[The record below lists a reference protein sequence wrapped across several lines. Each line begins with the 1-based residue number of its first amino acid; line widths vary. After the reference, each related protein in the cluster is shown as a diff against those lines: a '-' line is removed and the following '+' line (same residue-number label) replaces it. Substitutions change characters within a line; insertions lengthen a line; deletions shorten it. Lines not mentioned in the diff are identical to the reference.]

1 MSLLEDIR
9 EGLSE
14 KGESVGMEE
23 LEERGEVAAVP
34 EESSTVITYTDYHKY
49 KADLDAELQKSAEGF
64 VKIGYLLKVARD
76 TGILKDSGYANVN
89 EFAQKE
95 YGLDKTQV
103 SRFMNINDKFSQD
116 GYSGKLKEEYRGYGY
131 AKLSIMLLLPEEVN
145 EMLTPDLSKSEIQ
158 AVREEIA
165 EEQKVTDI
173 ELMIEG
179 EDAAQ
184 QALDNNLDKA
194 LHQLG
199 HDAPI
204 LYMALYDAM
213 GDGLEAVKE
222 VLMPAG
228 YKMYSIRLQGVGRL
242 MLSVSAEKGVSLL
255 AIRDN
260 AKEVYTWEQLMDGL
274 RYIMLPDRTAKE
286 SWEEYYDEDFP
297 EEEERV
303 APVQQAAPRK
313 ESKVVKAKL
322 PEKSDTKPQTES
334 TAEQTTEEIAVQ
346 QAQETNGQQ
355 AEKTTGQQAQETNV
369 PQAEEAAVQ
378 QAQEE
383 KTDAEDIGQSGT
395 VDQTG
400 DMESKDASEN
410 LESEAESAETME
422 DAEEVAAEAGNA
434 GVEGRRSAKVAELEA
449 KVHYWKGSLETH
461 EIALRNRISMETWE
475 KVAELA
481 KTIKEEAEKIVN
493 LKGEIKEINEHIQM
507 RIEDIENAESTE
519 EQDEEEDGEEP
530 EIPVR

>member
-255 AIRDN
+255 TLRN
-260 AKEVYTWEQLMDGL
+260 NTKEVYTWEQLMAGL
-274 RYIMLPDRTAKE
+274 RYLMLPDRTAKE
-286 SWEEYYDEDFP
+286 SWEEYYDEELP
-297 EEEERV
+297 EERV
-303 APVQQAAPRK
+303 APVQQTAPRK

-322 PEKSDTKPQTES
+322 PEKSDTKTQTES
-334 TAEQTTEEIAVQ
+334 EAEQNTEEAAVQ

-355 AEKTTGQQAQETNV
+355 AEKTIG
-369 PQAEEAAVQ
+369 Q

-422 DAEEVAAEAGNA
+422 DAEEVAEEAGNA
-434 GVEGRRSAKVAELEA
+434 GVEGRRSAKVAELEE

-481 KTIKEEAEKIVN
+481 QTIKEEAEKIVN

>member
-14 KGESVGMEE
+14 KGVPARIEE
-23 LEERGEVAAVP
+23 LEERGDAVAV
-34 EESSTVITYTDYHKY
+34 EETASTVITYTDYRQY
-49 KADLDAELQKSAEGF
+49 KADLDKELQKSAESF
-64 VKIGYLLKVARD
+64 VRIGYLLKVARD
-76 TGILKDSGYANVN
+76 TGILKDSGYENVN
-89 EFAQKE
+89 EFAAKE

-116 GYSGKLKEEYRGYGY
+116 GYSEYLREEYRGYGY

-173 ELMIEG
+173 ELLIEG

-199 HDAPI
+199 HDDPA

-213 GDGLEAVKE
+213 SDGLEAVKE
-222 VLMPAG
+222 VIMPAG
-228 YKMYSIRLQGVGRL
+228 YKMYSIRLQGIGRL
-242 MLSVSAEKGVSLL
+242 MLSVSEEKGVSLL

-260 AKEVYTWEQLMDGL
+260 TKEVYTWEQLMDGL
-274 RYIMLPDRTAKE
+274 RYLMLPDRTAKE
-286 SWEEYYDEDFP
+286 SWKEYYDEELP
-297 EEEERV
+297 EEKV
-303 APVQQAAPRK
+303 APVQQTPRK
-313 ESKVVKAKL
+313 ESRVAKAKR
-322 PEKSDTKPQTES
+322 PEKAETKQQAES
-334 TAEQTTEEIAVQ
+334 VAEQNNEKAAVQ
-346 QAQETNGQQ
+346 QAQG
-355 AEKTTGQQAQETNV
+355 TNV
-369 PQAEEAAVQ
+369 PQAEETAVQ

-383 KTDAEDIGQSGT
+383 KIDAEDVGQSGI

-410 LESEAESAETME
+410 LESDAESAETLE
-422 DAEEVAAEAGNA
+422 DEEKITAEAGNA

-449 KVHYWKGSLETH
+449 KMHFWKGSLETH

-481 KTIKEEAEKIVN
+481 QTIKEEAEKIVN

-519 EQDEEEDGEEP
+519 EQDAKEDGEEP
-530 EIPVR
+530 EIPV

>member
-14 KGESVGMEE
+14 KGVPARIEE
-23 LEERGEVAAVP
+23 LEERDDAVAV
-34 EESSTVITYTDYHKY
+34 EETASTVITYTDYRQY
-49 KADLDAELQKSAEGF
+49 KADLDKELQKSAESF
-64 VKIGYLLKVARD
+64 VRIGYLLKVARD
-76 TGILKDSGYANVN
+76 TGILKDSGYENVN
-89 EFAQKE
+89 EFAAKE

-116 GYSGKLKEEYRGYGY
+116 GYSEYLREEYRGYGY

-145 EMLTPDLSKSEIQ
+145 EMLTPDLSKVEIQ

-165 EEQKVTDI
+165 EEKKVTDI

-199 HDAPI
+199 HDDPT

-213 GDGLEAVKE
+213 GDGLEAVKD
-222 VLMPAG
+222 VIMPAG

-242 MLSVSAEKGVSLL
+242 MLSVSEEKGVSIL

-260 AKEVYTWEQLMDGL
+260 TKETYTWEQLMDGL
-274 RYIMLPDRTAKE
+274 RYLMLPDRTAKE
-286 SWEEYYDEDFP
+286 SWKEYYDEELP
-297 EEEERV
+297 EEKV
-303 APVQQAAPRK
+303 APVQQATPRK
-313 ESKVVKAKL
+313 ESKVVKAKQ
-322 PEKSDTKPQTES
+322 PEKAETKAQTES
-334 TAEQTTEEIAVQ
+334 VAEQNTEKTAVQ

-355 AEKTTGQQAQETNV
+355 AEKT
-369 PQAEEAAVQ
+369 
-378 QAQEE
+378 
-383 KTDAEDIGQSGT
+383 DAEDVGQSGI
-395 VDQTG
+395 VDQIG
-400 DMESKDASEN
+400 DMASKDASEN
-410 LESEAESAETME
+410 LESEAESAETLE
-422 DAEEVAAEAGNA
+422 DAEEIAAEAGNA

-449 KVHYWKGSLETH
+449 KVHFWKGSLEMH

-481 KTIKEEAEKIVN
+481 QTIKEEAEKIVN

-519 EQDEEEDGEEP
+519 EQDAEADNKES
-530 EIPVR
+530 EIPV

>member
-1 MSLLEDIR
+1 MILIEGVR
-9 EGLSE
+9 ERLSE
-14 KGESVGMEE
+14 KGVPAGIDEMEE
-23 LEERGEVAAVP
+23 CGGVAAVP
-34 EESSTVITYTDYHKY
+34 EESITVITYTDYSQY

-116 GYSGKLKEEYRGYGY
+116 GYSECLREEYKGYGY
-131 AKLSIMLLLPEEVN
+131 AKLSIMLLLPVEVN

-199 HDAPI
+199 HDDPA

-213 GDGLEAVKE
+213 GDGLEAVKD
-222 VLMPAG
+222 VIMPAG

-242 MLSVSAEKGVSLL
+242 MLSVSEEKGVSLL

-260 AKEVYTWEQLMDGL
+260 TKETYTWEQLMDGL
-274 RYIMLPDRTAKE
+274 RYLMLPERTAKE
-286 SWEEYYDEDFP
+286 SWQEYYDEELP
-297 EEEERV
+297 EEKV
-303 APVQQAAPRK
+303 APVQQTPRK
-313 ESKVVKAKL
+313 ESRVAKAKR
-322 PEKSDTKPQTES
+322 PEKEETKPQAES
-334 TAEQTTEEIAVQ
+334 VAEQNNEKAAVQ
-346 QAQETNGQQ
+346 QAQGTNVQQ
-355 AEKTTGQQAQETNV
+355 AEET
-369 PQAEEAAVQ
+369 AVQ

-383 KTDAEDIGQSGT
+383 KTDAEIIGQSGT
-395 VDQTG
+395 VNQTG
-400 DMESKDASEN
+400 DMESEDAGEN
-410 LESEAESAETME
+410 LESEAESAETLE
-422 DAEEVAAEAGNA
+422 DEKKNTAEVGNA

-449 KVHYWKGSLETH
+449 KVHYWKSSLETH
-461 EIALRNRISMETWE
+461 EIAMRNRISMETWE

-481 KTIKEEAEKIVN
+481 QTIKEEAEKIIN

-519 EQDEEEDGEEP
+519 EQDAEADNKES
-530 EIPVR
+530 EIPV

>member
-14 KGESVGMEE
+14 KGVPARIEE
-23 LEERGEVAAVP
+23 LEERDDAVAV
-34 EESSTVITYTDYHKY
+34 EETASTVITYTDYRQY
-49 KADLDAELQKSAEGF
+49 KADLDKELQKSAESF
-64 VKIGYLLKVARD
+64 VRIGYLLKVARD
-76 TGILKDSGYANVN
+76 TGILKDSGYENVN
-89 EFAQKE
+89 EFAAKE

-116 GYSGKLKEEYRGYGY
+116 GYSEYLREEYRGYGY

-145 EMLTPDLSKSEIQ
+145 EMLTPDLSKVEIQ

-165 EEQKVTDI
+165 EEKKVTDI

-199 HDAPI
+199 HDDPT

-213 GDGLEAVKE
+213 GDGLEAVKD
-222 VLMPAG
+222 VIMPAG

-242 MLSVSAEKGVSLL
+242 MLSVSEEKGVSIL

-260 AKEVYTWEQLMDGL
+260 TKETYTWEQLMDGL
-274 RYIMLPDRTAKE
+274 RYLMLPDRTAKE
-286 SWEEYYDEDFP
+286 SWKEYYDEELP
-297 EEEERV
+297 EEKV
-303 APVQQAAPRK
+303 APVQQATPRK
-313 ESKVVKAKL
+313 ESKVVKAKQ
-322 PEKSDTKPQTES
+322 PEKAETKAQTES
-334 TAEQTTEEIAVQ
+334 VAEQNTEKTAVQ

-355 AEKTTGQQAQETNV
+355 AEKT
-369 PQAEEAAVQ
+369 AVQ
-378 QAQEE
+378 QAREK
-383 KTDAEDIGQSGT
+383 KTDAEDVGQSGI
-395 VDQTG
+395 VDQIG
-400 DMESKDASEN
+400 DMASKDASEN
-410 LESEAESAETME
+410 LESEAESAETLE
-422 DAEEVAAEAGNA
+422 DAEEIAAEAGNA

-449 KVHYWKGSLETH
+449 KVHFWKGSLEMH

-481 KTIKEEAEKIVN
+481 QTIKEEAEKIVN

-519 EQDEEEDGEEP
+519 EQDAEADNKES
-530 EIPVR
+530 EIPV

>member
-14 KGESVGMEE
+14 KGVPARIEE
-23 LEERGEVAAVP
+23 LEERDDAVAV
-34 EESSTVITYTDYHKY
+34 EETASTVITYTDYRQY
-49 KADLDAELQKSAEGF
+49 KADLDKELQKSAESF
-64 VKIGYLLKVARD
+64 VRIGYLLKVARD
-76 TGILKDSGYANVN
+76 TGILKDSGYENVN
-89 EFAQKE
+89 EFAAKE

-116 GYSGKLKEEYRGYGY
+116 GYSEYLREEYRGYGY

-145 EMLTPDLSKSEIQ
+145 EMLTPDLSKVEIQ

-165 EEQKVTDI
+165 EEKKVTDI

-199 HDAPI
+199 HDDPT

-213 GDGLEAVKE
+213 GDGLEAVKD
-222 VLMPAG
+222 VIMPAG

-242 MLSVSAEKGVSLL
+242 MLSVSEEKGVSIL

-260 AKEVYTWEQLMDGL
+260 TKETYTWEQLMDGL
-274 RYIMLPDRTAKE
+274 RYLMLPDRTAKE
-286 SWEEYYDEDFP
+286 SWKEYYDEELP
-297 EEEERV
+297 EEKV
-303 APVQQAAPRK
+303 APVQQATPRK
-313 ESKVVKAKL
+313 ESKVVKAKQ
-322 PEKSDTKPQTES
+322 PEKAETKAQTES
-334 TAEQTTEEIAVQ
+334 VAEQNTEKTAVQ

-355 AEKTTGQQAQETNV
+355 AEKT
-369 PQAEEAAVQ
+369 AVQ
-378 QAQEE
+378 QAREE
-383 KTDAEDIGQSGT
+383 KTDAEDVGQSGI
-395 VDQTG
+395 VDQIG
-400 DMESKDASEN
+400 DMASKDASEN
-410 LESEAESAETME
+410 LESEAESAETLE
-422 DAEEVAAEAGNA
+422 DAEEIAAEAGNA

-449 KVHYWKGSLETH
+449 KVHFWKGSLETH

-481 KTIKEEAEKIVN
+481 QTIKEEAEKIVN

-519 EQDEEEDGEEP
+519 EQDAEADNKES
-530 EIPVR
+530 EIPV

>member
-14 KGESVGMEE
+14 KGVPARIEE
-23 LEERGEVAAVP
+23 LEERDDAVAV
-34 EESSTVITYTDYHKY
+34 EETASTVITYTDYRQY
-49 KADLDAELQKSAEGF
+49 KADLDKELQKSAESF
-64 VKIGYLLKVARD
+64 VRIGYLLKVARD
-76 TGILKDSGYANVN
+76 TGILKDSGYENVN
-89 EFAQKE
+89 EFAAKE

-116 GYSGKLKEEYRGYGY
+116 GYSEYLREEYRGYGY

-145 EMLTPDLSKSEIQ
+145 EMLTPDLSKVEIQ

-165 EEQKVTDI
+165 EEKKVTDI

-199 HDAPI
+199 HDDPT

-213 GDGLEAVKE
+213 GDGLEAVKD
-222 VLMPAG
+222 VIMPAG

-242 MLSVSAEKGVSLL
+242 MLSVSEEKGVSLL

-260 AKEVYTWEQLMDGL
+260 TKETYTWEQFMDGL
-274 RYIMLPDRTAKE
+274 RYLMLPDRTAKE
-286 SWEEYYDEDFP
+286 SWKEYYDEELP
-297 EEEERV
+297 EEKV
-303 APVQQAAPRK
+303 APVQQTPRK
-313 ESKVVKAKL
+313 ESRVAKAKR
-322 PEKSDTKPQTES
+322 PEKAETKPQAESVEEQNTEK
-334 TAEQTTEEIAVQ
+334 AAVQ
-346 QAQETNGQQ
+346 QAQG
-355 AEKTTGQQAQETNV
+355 TNV
-369 PQAEEAAVQ
+369 PQAEETAVQQAEETAVQ

-383 KTDAEDIGQSGT
+383 KTDAEDVGQSEI

-400 DMESKDASEN
+400 DMESEDAGEN
-410 LESEAESAETME
+410 LESDAESAETLE
-422 DAEEVAAEAGNA
+422 DEKKITAEAGNL
-434 GVEGRRSAKVAELEA
+434 GVEGRRSARVAELEA
-449 KVHYWKGSLETH
+449 KMHFWKGSLETH

-481 KTIKEEAEKIVN
+481 QTIKEEAEKIVN

-519 EQDEEEDGEEP
+519 EQDAKEDGEEP
-530 EIPVR
+530 EIPV

>member
-1 MSLLEDIR
+1 MSLLEDVR

-14 KGESVGMEE
+14 KGVSAGVEE

-34 EESSTVITYTDYHKY
+34 EEAITVITYTDYQKY

-103 SRFMNINDKFSQD
+103 SRFMHINDKFSQD
-116 GYSGKLKEEYRGYGY
+116 GYSEKLKAEYRGYGY
-131 AKLSIMLLLPEEVN
+131 AKLSIMLLLPVEVN

-173 ELMIEG
+173 ELLIEG

-184 QALDNNLDKA
+184 QALENKLDKA

-199 HDAPI
+199 HDDPA

-213 GDGLEAVKE
+213 GDGLEAVKDII
-222 VLMPAG
+222 MPAG

-242 MLSVSAEKGVSLL
+242 MLSVSEEKGVSLL

-260 AKEVYTWEQLMDGL
+260 TKETYTWEQLMDGL
-274 RYIMLPDRTAKE
+274 RYLMLPDRTAKE
-286 SWEEYYDEDFP
+286 SWQEYYDEELP
-297 EEEERV
+297 EEIV
-303 APVQQAAPRK
+303 APVQQMPRK
-313 ESKVVKAKL
+313 ESRVAKAKR
-322 PEKSDTKPQTES
+322 PEKAETKQQAES
-334 TAEQTTEEIAVQ
+334 VAEQNTEKAAVQ
-346 QAQETNGQQ
+346 QAQG
-355 AEKTTGQQAQETNV
+355 TNV
-369 PQAEEAAVQ
+369 PQAEETAVQ
-378 QAQEE
+378 QAKEE

-400 DMESKDASEN
+400 DMESEDASEN
-410 LESEAESAETME
+410 LESDAESAETLE
-422 DAEEVAAEAGNA
+422 DEEKITAEAGNA

-449 KVHYWKGSLETH
+449 KMHFWKGSLETH

-481 KTIKEEAEKIVN
+481 QTIKEEAEKIVN

-519 EQDEEEDGEEP
+519 EQDAKEDGEEP
-530 EIPVR
+530 EIPV